1 MRRKFKVF
9 SHACIWTGS
18 NCIHLLTLVYISKLV
33 CYSKECYK
41 MGTNKG
47 KGCESQFSQIFW
59 HRLILRGQ
67 ADNLNEIPPPKKGF
81 LPKYLAPLLQG
92 CTGLPSGTVLHGANL
107 CNSHALLC
115 NMYCIHVL
123 FVSQIKATDDKIISM
138 WWRVLLI

>member
-1 MRRKFKVF
+1 
-9 SHACIWTGS
+9 
-18 NCIHLLTLVYISKLV
+18 
-33 CYSKECYK
+33 

-92 CTGLPSGTVLHGANL
+92 CTGLPSGT
-107 CNSHALLC
+107 ALLC

-138 WWRVLLI
+138 